1 MEQKKIPVIVG
12 SVFGEFDFKPVLEN
26 RDELTREETMKLLE
40 KCFQE
45 DAEEIAAEFEKA
57 YPNNRLVDVLSLD
70 YIFRYAS
77 KDFIA
82 KKSVHKEAPVYSYM
96 FNYEFPYEE
105 ENWHGIALKSRLFSI
120 ILTEFLSAMCREK
133 QTACRREYVVPG

>member
-1 MEQKKIPVIVG
+1 MQQ
-12 SVFGEFDFKPVLEN
+12 
-26 RDELTREETMKLLE
+26 TR
-40 KCFQE
+40 
-45 DAEEIAAEFEKA
+45 KA

-70 YIFRYAS
+70 YIFVMHRKISLRRSQYIR
-77 KDFIA
+77 KLPYI
-82 KKSVHKEAPVYSYM
+82 PTCL
-96 FNYEFPYEE
+96 NYEFPYEE